1 LLPPVYKSL
10 QFVMNLAATMRP
22 IIQALVPTISSSI
35 RFAMHFWKTSLK
47 TWIAA
52 VVVILSLSFCAAQNS
67 PPTPSRPGLR
77 VIVVATFPQA
87 QGILDQLQQGADFAE
102 IAHKQSSDP
111 TSADGGYMGRPD
123 PDRLCPE
130 LRDAVKGVAAG
141 QFTGIIQVP
150 AGYALLKVL
159 PESEVPQRSANSTP
173 LPWVTAACALHPA
186 IFISGF
192 GEANTI
198 FREFPKSD
206 GWEQDLQQI
215 CAIEKVSVPTTLDRL
230 DRALDPKS
238 PESLRSAPLD
248 LMQAHSASAQLH
260 AFQGDMEKA
269 IAQWNAA
276 KQIAKASVPDAL
288 PMLAETLGV
297 AYFHKSEMENDEYRT
312 PGDRCIFPPRPA
324 FPSPAFP
331 KRGDSEKAIQ
341 YFLQYLSQKPDDL
354 EVKWMLNLSYM
365 TLGQYPQGVPQ
376 KYLIPLSIFESN
388 ENIGRFVDVAAA
400 SGLKLFSEA
409 GGVIVDDFEN
419 NGLLDVVTSSTD
431 FCESLHYFH
440 NNGDGTFTERTQQA
454 GLADQLGG
462 LNIIQADYNNDG
474 CMDILVLRGGWEFP
488 MRRSLLRNNCDG
500 TFTDV
505 TKQSGLGVTTT
516 ATQTAAW
523 ADIDNDGYLDL
534 FIGNESGPSELFH
547 NKGDGT
553 FEDISHAAGVDKVAF
568 TKGVVAGDYDQD
580 GYMDFYV
587 TNYFGGNFLYHNNHD
602 RTFTEVAKQAG
613 VQETQRGFVSWWF
626 DYNNDGWPDLYVSSY
641 YNSDEEVMRTYLGM
655 QHTID
660 TMKIYKNLGNGTFQD
675 VTKEVGLDKVFMP
688 MGSNFGDVNNDGYP
702 DIYLGS
708 GNPSFAAVLPHVLLL
723 NKAGKSFVDI
733 TASSGTGELHKGH
746 GIAFADFARG
756 GNEDII
762 AEIGGAVPSDAHALR
777 LFKNPGNSNDWI
789 NVRLVGVKTN
799 RAAIGAQ
806 LKVTVQEQGQAV
818 RSIYRTVSSGGS
830 FGANPMEQHVGL
842 GKSAQ
847 ILNLEIW
854 WPTSNTRQNFSNV
867 STKQFIEIKEFAK
880 DYTRLKRT
888 AVVLGGARKVQVASQ
903 EKPAARS
910 ASRKQE

>member
-1 LLPPVYKSL
+1 VP
-10 QFVMNLAATMRP
+10 
-22 IIQALVPTISSSI
+22 ALGGSI
-35 RFAMHFWKTSLK
+35 RFEMHFWKTILK
-47 TWIAA
+47 VWIAA
-52 VVVILSLSFCAAQNS
+52 CAAVLSLSFCAAQN
-67 PPTPSRPGLR
+67 PPPSVPGIR
-77 VIVVATFPQA
+77 VIVVPTFSRA
-87 QGILDQLQQGADFAE
+87 QGILEQLQQGADFAE

-111 TSADGGYMGRPD
+111 TSVDGGYMGRPD

-130 LRDAVKGVAAG
+130 LREALKGATAG
-141 QFTGIIQVP
+141 QITNIIQVP
-150 AGYALLKVL
+150 AGYAILEVL
-159 PESEVPQRSANSTP
+159 PDAEVPQRNANSTP
-173 LPWVTAACALHPA
+173 LPWVTAACALHPV

-215 CAIEKVSVPTTLDRL
+215 CAIQKVSIPTTLDRL
-230 DRALDPKS
+230 DKALDPRS
-238 PESLRSAPLD
+238 PETLRSAPLD

-260 AFQGDMEKA
+260 AYLGEMEKA
-269 IAQWNAA
+269 IAEWNAA

-288 PMLAETLGV
+288 PTLAETLGV
-297 AYFHKSEMENDEYRT
+297 AYFHKSEMENGEYQT
-312 PGDRCIFPPRPA
+312 PGDRCIFPPRPG
-324 FPSPAFP
+324 FPSPAFQ
-331 KRGDSEKAIQ
+331 KKVDSEKAIQ
-341 YFLQYLSQKPDDL
+341 YFLQYLAQKPDDL

-376 KYLIPLSIFESN
+376 KYLIPLSIFESK
-388 ENIGRFVDVAAA
+388 ENIGRFVDVAPAA
-400 SGLKLFSEA
+400 GLKAFSDG

-419 NGLLDVVTSSTD
+419 NGLLDVVTSSTN

-454 GLADQLGG
+454 GLANQLGG
-462 LNIIQADYNNDG
+462 LNIMQADYNNDG

-505 TKQSGLGVTTT
+505 TKQSGLGATTT

-523 ADIDNDGYLDL
+523 ADVDNDGYLDL

-547 NKGDGT
+547 NRGDGT
-553 FEDISHAAGVDKVAF
+553 FENISHAAGVDKVAF

-602 RTFTEVAKQAG
+602 RTFTEVGKQAG
-613 VQETQRGFVSWWF
+613 VQDTQRGFVSWWF

-655 QHTID
+655 PHTVD

-688 MGSNFGDVNNDGYP
+688 MGANFGDVNNDGYP

-708 GNPSFAAVLPHVLLL
+708 GNPSFASVVPHVLLL
-723 NKAGKSFVDI
+723 NEEGKSFVDI

-746 GIAFADFARG
+746 GIAFADLARS
-756 GNEDII
+756 GNEDIV

-777 LFKNPGNSNDWI
+777 LFKNPGSGNDWI
-789 NVRLVGVKTN
+789 NVRLVGVKSN
-799 RAAIGAQ
+799 RAAVGAQ
-806 LKVTVQEQGQAV
+806 IKVTVQDQGQPV
-818 RSIYRTVSSGGS
+818 RSIYRTVNSSGS

-854 WPTSNTRQNFSNV
+854 WPASNTRQNFPDV
-867 STKQFIEIKEFAK
+867 STKQFIEIKEFAR
-880 DYTRLKRT
+880 DYTQLKRT
-888 AVVLGGARKVQVASQ
+888 AVNLGGTGKVQVASE
-903 EKPAARS
+903 EKRATQPIS
-910 ASRKQE
+910 KKQQ